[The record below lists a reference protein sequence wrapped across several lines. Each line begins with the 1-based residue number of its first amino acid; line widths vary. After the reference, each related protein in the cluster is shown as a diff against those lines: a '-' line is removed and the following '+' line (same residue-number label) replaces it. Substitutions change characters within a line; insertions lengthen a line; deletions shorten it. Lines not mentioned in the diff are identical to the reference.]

1 MSRQVRIDVEAYDA
15 LESIAEL
22 TGKPRSLCV
31 SMIVTIYAELFH
43 RLGQGD
49 RLLVEKQ
56 ETGARTEL
64 LLPLQPR
71 SPT

>member
-1 MSRQVRIDVEAYDA
+1 MSRQVRIDVEAYEA
-15 LESIAEL
+15 LESIAQL

-49 RLLVEKQ
+49 RLILEKH
-56 ETGARTEL
+56 ETGMKSEL
-64 LLPLQPR
+64 LLPLNRRP
-71 SPT
+71 PD